1 MVGHQGW
8 PSLIQHLRGHT
19 GRDDGVSGTDGPL
32 RSPPF
37 PTGRTATRQLIQ
49 GEGRAFSLSGLGSR
63 ANGLADGRDI
73 P

>member
-8 PSLIQHLRGHT
+8 PSSIPHPKGRT
-19 GRDDGVSGTDGPL
+19 GRDDGVSGTDGSL
-32 RSPPF
+32 RPSPC
-37 PTGRTATRQLIQ
+37 PTGRTAIRQLIQ